1 MRSFG
6 DLEAKIMDAIWS
18 ASAPVTVQQVAST
31 LATAGHE
38 VAYTTA
44 ITVIERLRAKGW
56 LDRERRGRSFL
67 YSATR
72 DEAQYTA
79 WLMEQALD
87 TTSDRSAALLMF
99 TGTLTQVEVDALR
112 IALDGMDES
121 NRGDA

>member
-6 DLEAKIMDAIWS
+6 DLEARIMDAIWR
-18 ASAPVTVQQVAST
+18 ADEPVTVQQVVDA
-31 LATAGHE
+31 LAAAHHD

-56 LDRERRGRSFL
+56 LDRERTGRSFL
-67 YSATR
+67 YGATR

-99 TGTLTQVEVDALR
+99 TGTLNEAEVEALR
-112 IALDGMDES
+112 IALHAMDEAS
-121 NRGDA
+121 RGVP

>member
-1 MRSFG
+1 
-6 DLEAKIMDAIWS
+6 MDAIWR
-18 ASAPVTVQQVAST
+18 ADEPLTVQQVVDA
-31 LATAGHE
+31 LAAAHHD

-56 LDRERRGRSFL
+56 LDRERKGRSFF
-67 YSATR
+67 YGATR

-99 TGTLTQVEVDALR
+99 TGTLNEAEVEALR
-112 IALDGMDES
+112 IALHAMDES
-121 NRGDA
+121 NRGGP

>member
-6 DLEAKIMDAIWS
+6 DLEAKIMEAIWR
-18 ASAPVTVQQVAST
+18 APEPVTVQQVVDA
-31 LATAGHE
+31 LAATQHQ

-56 LDRERRGRSFL
+56 LDRERKGRSF
-67 YSATR
+67 YYAATR

-121 NRGDA
+121 SRGDA

>member
-6 DLEAKIMDAIWS
+6 DLEAKIMDVIWR
-18 ASAPVTVQQVAST
+18 AEEPVTVQQVVEA
-31 LATAGHE
+31 LAAAHHE

-56 LDRERRGRSFL
+56 LDRERKGRSFL
-67 YSATR
+67 YAATR

-79 WLMEQALD
+79 WLMEQALG

-99 TGTLTQVEVDALR
+99 TGTLNEAEVEALR

-121 NRGDA
+121 NRGGP

>member
-31 LATAGHE
+31 LAAAGHE

-79 WLMEQALD
+79 WLMEQALG
-87 TTSDRSAALLMF
+87 TSSDRSAALLTF
-99 TGTLTQVEVDALR
+99 TGTLNAAEVEALR
-112 IALDGMDES
+112 SALDGIADS
-121 NRGDA
+121 DQDLT

>member
-6 DLEAKIMDAIWS
+6 DLEAKIMDAIWRAEES
-18 ASAPVTVQQVAST
+18 VTVQQVVDA
-31 LATAGHE
+31 LAEAHHE

-56 LDRERRGRSFL
+56 LDRERKGRSFL
-67 YSATR
+67 YGATR

-79 WLMEQALD
+79 WLMEQALG

-99 TGTLTQVEVDALR
+99 TGTLNEAEVEALR

-121 NRGDA
+121 NRGGL

>member
-6 DLEAKIMDAIWS
+6 DLEAKIMDAIWR
-18 ASAPVTVQQVAST
+18 AEEPVTVQQVVDA
-31 LATAGHE
+31 LAAAHHE

-56 LDRERRGRSFL
+56 LERERRGRSFL
-67 YSATR
+67 YAATR

-79 WLMEQALD
+79 WLMEQALG

-99 TGTLTQVEVDALR
+99 TGTLNEAEVEALR
-112 IALDGMDES
+112 IALDGVDES
-121 NRGDA
+121 NRGGP

>member
-6 DLEAKIMDAIWS
+6 DLEARIMDAIWR
-18 ASAPVTVQQVAST
+18 ADEPLTVQQVVDA
-31 LATAGHE
+31 LAAAHHE

-56 LDRERRGRSFL
+56 LDRERKGRSFL
-67 YSATR
+67 YGATR

-79 WLMEQALD
+79 WLMEQALG

-99 TGTLTQVEVDALR
+99 TGTLNEAEVEALR
-112 IALDGMDES
+112 TALHGMDES
-121 NRGDA
+121 NRGSL

>member
-6 DLEAKIMDAIWS
+6 DLEAKIMEAIWR
-18 ASAPVTVQQVAST
+18 APESVTVQQVVDA
-31 LATAGHE
+31 LAATQHE

-56 LDRERRGRSFL
+56 LDRERKGRSFH
-67 YSATR
+67 YAATR

-121 NRGDA
+121 SRGDA

>member
-1 MRSFG
+1 M
-6 DLEAKIMDAIWS
+6 EAIWR
-18 ASAPVTVQQVAST
+18 APEPVTVQQVVDV
-31 LATAGHE
+31 LAATRHE

-56 LDRERRGRSFL
+56 LDRERKGRSFH
-67 YSATR
+67 YAATR